1 MLEKHLERKLA
12 KEINAIGGLAL
23 KWVAPGH
30 RGVPDRII
38 LLPRGQVA
46 FVEMKAPGGQ
56 PRPLQRKWHNTLRD
70 LGHTVAVIDSL
81 EGIERFVKDVA
92 E

>member
-1 MLEKHLERKLA
+1 MRESTLERRLV
-12 KEINAIGGLAL
+12 KEVEGIGGLAI
-23 KWVAPGH
+23 KWAAPGH
-30 RGVPDRII
+30 RGVPDRVVV
-38 LLPRGQVA
+38 LPGGRVA

-56 PRPLQRKWHNTLRD
+56 PRPLQRKWHKTLRG

-81 EGIERFVKDVA
+81 EGIDSFVKDVA